1 MILRESS
8 SSLSGPQPPGSVEPR
23 ADGLTAI
30 GHAQDAPDLRSG
42 HGPVQLDGPVLLSEV
57 R

>member
-8 SSLSGPQPPGSVEPR
+8 SPLSRPQPPGSVEPR
-23 ADGLTAI
+23 ADGLTTI
-30 GHAQDAPDLRSG
+30 GHAQGAPYLRSG
-42 HGPVQLDGPVLLSEV
+42 HGSAQLDGPVLLSEV